1 MRPAGR
7 AAEFRQRAVKAL
19 RPDAAKLLRT
29 PRFRASAE
37 QSGPVTIVAYGP
49 VFSGAPLSE
58 GEVTDTMVASALAQA
73 NGRAVTLRLNSPG
86 GDAFAG
92 IAIANLLRGY
102 SGEVTAIVD
111 GLAASAASV
120 IAMGADKLLMGRGSQ
135 LMIHRAANVAIVMG
149 NAEQM
154 RAQLIEAAKMADRLD
169 KLDEGM
175 ADIYSAKCGLATSET
190 LALMAKETYMSAKQA
205 VASKMADGLAEEEE
219 APPASEEG
227 AEGEGEGAEDGE
239 GEGAED
245 GEGESEEEP
254 PASEDM
260 PSEEEEAKAAKEI
273 CKALGVSSLSAAAVL
288 VANLKSASASSERAR
303 LLASA
308 KDRLTPAAA
317 KSLANM
323 PLAVVREVIA
333 SLPKLPKSTA
343 RAPRVERDGEG
354 DIEFSGSAARQLGVD
369 PAKVRAALAAQK
381 GR

>member
-58 GEVTDTMVASALAQA
+58 GEVTDTLVASALAQA
-73 NGRAVTLRLNSPG
+73 NGRDVTLRLNSPG

-120 IAMGADKLLMGRGSQ
+120 IAMGADNLLMGRGSQ
-135 LMIHRAANVAIVMG
+135 LMIHRASMLAVG
-149 NAEQM
+149 NANTM
-154 RAQLIEAAKMADRLD
+154 RSAAADLE
-169 KLDEGM
+169 KLDESM
-175 ADIYSAKCGLATSET
+175 ADIYAAKSGMGAADA
-190 LALMAKETYMSAKQA
+190 LALMNEETYMSARQA
-205 VASKMADGLAEEEE
+205 VASKLADGTAEDDTE
-219 APPASEEG
+219 PMSEGEDPE
-227 AEGEGEGAEDGE
+227 AEGEGEPEPSED
-239 GEGAED
+239 
-245 GEGESEEEP
+245 EP
-254 PASEDM
+254 PASEDA

-288 VANLKSASASSERAR
+288 VANMKAASASGERTR

-317 KSLANM
+317 KSLATK

-369 PAKVRAALAAQK
+369 PAKVKAGIADLARK

>member
-1 MRPAGR
+1 MSR
-7 AAEFRQRAVKAL
+7 AAEFRARAVKSL
-19 RPDAAKLLRT
+19 RPGAAKLLRT

-58 GEVTDTMVASALAQA
+58 GEVTDTLVASALAQA
-73 NGRAVTLRLNSPG
+73 NGRDVTLRLNSPG

-135 LMIHRAANVAIVMG
+135 LMIHRASMLAVG
-149 NAEQM
+149 NANTM
-154 RAQLIEAAKMADRLD
+154 RSAAADLE
-169 KLDEGM
+169 KLDESM
-175 ADIYSAKCGLATSET
+175 ADIYAAKSGMGAADA
-190 LALMAKETYMSAKQA
+190 LALMNEETYMSAKQA
-205 VASKMADGLAEEEE
+205 VASKLADGTAEDDTE
-219 APPASEEG
+219 PMS
-227 AEGEGEGAEDGE
+227 EDGE
-239 GEGAED
+239 EPMSED
-245 GEGESEEEP
+245 GEEPSEEEP
-254 PASEDM
+254 PASEDA
-260 PSEEEEAKAAKEI
+260 PSEEEEKAAAKDI

-288 VANLKSASASSERAR
+288 VANMKAASASGERAR

-317 KSLANM
+317 KSLAAK

-369 PAKVRAALAAQK
+369 PAKVKAGIADLARK

>member
-239 GEGAED
+239 GE
-245 GEGESEEEP
+245 SEEEP

-288 VANLKSASASSERAR
+288 VASMKSASASSERAR

>member
-1 MRPAGR
+1 MKVSARAQAYRDR
-7 AAEFRQRAVKAL
+7 AAKAL
-19 RPDAAKLLRT
+19 RADVQSLLRAPT
-29 PRFRASAE
+29 FRASTEAD
-37 QSGPVTIVAYGP
+37 GPVTIVAYGP
-49 VFSGAPLSE
+49 VFAGEPE
-58 GEVTDTMVASALAQA
+58 GPGEVTDTMIASALAA
-73 NGRAVTLRLNSPG
+73 AKGRAVTLRLNSPG
-86 GDAFAG
+86 GDAFTG
-92 IAIANLLRGY
+92 IAIANLLRAY

-169 KLDEGM
+169 KLDESM

-227 AEGEGEGAEDGE
+227 AEGEGE
-239 GEGAED
+239 
-245 GEGESEEEP
+245 SEEEP

-288 VANLKSASASSERAR
+288 VANMKSASASSERAR

-317 KSLANM
+317 KSLANK

-369 PAKVRAALAAQK
+369 PAKVRAAIAAQK